1 MVKLGMTQELK
12 QKQTLSPLQ
21 IQTIKLLEL
30 PTLELEQCI
39 QKEIEENPVLEEIS
53 EQESEEND
61 TPKNVSLSEY
71 GNSDPTPSY
80 KLYVNNQGKDA
91 KPEYNTFSV
100 KESLHQSLENQIGY
114 CNLDDRQMEIAR
126 YMIGMI
132 ETDGYLRS
140 TMESIWDNIAFKQC
154 IETTLEELEEI
165 LTVIQG
171 LEPAGVGARDVRE
184 CLLLQLR
191 QETLNPNQEIARR
204 ILEECFE
211 DLAKKHFDKIL
222 RKLDITEDQLRA
234 AQAEIQHL
242 NPYPGGQIDDTY
254 TDQAQQIVPDF
265 LLEITN
271 QGPVVTMPR
280 MNVPEL
286 RISRRYGE
294 MLEAASRSK
303 SPAERETVTFIKQK
317 MDSAKYFVEA
327 LKQRHRTLQSTMEA
341 IVEYQYDYFM
351 TGDETKLRP
360 MVLRNI
366 AERTGLDISTISRV
380 VNSKYVQTN
389 FGIISLKYFFSEG
402 LTDQSGETVS
412 TREIKTILKE
422 CIGAED
428 KHHPLTDEQLVELLQ
443 SKGYNVARRT
453 VAKYRDVLEIPIA
466 RLRREL

>member
-191 QETLNPNQEIARR
+191 YETLNPNQEIARR

-211 DLAKKHFDKIL
+211 DLAKTHFDKIL